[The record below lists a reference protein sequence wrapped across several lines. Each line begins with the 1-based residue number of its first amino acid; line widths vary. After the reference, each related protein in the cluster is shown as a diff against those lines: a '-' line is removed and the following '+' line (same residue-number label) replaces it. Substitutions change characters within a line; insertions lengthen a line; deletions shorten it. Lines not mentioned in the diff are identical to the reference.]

1 MFSLFPKQEDFFVLF
16 KKQGALVRQ
25 GCDLLVDM
33 LEHYENTEAKAV
45 KLKEVE
51 HQGDLVTHELFEKLN
66 STFITPL
73 EREDIHGLAST
84 LDDVL
89 DEVESIGARFVLFGV
104 TQPTPEAIQMGRL
117 VAKCGAQIEQAVSS
131 LKDFKNIMTFG
142 IEINRLENEADT
154 ISRNVTAR
162 LFNGNHDPIDVIRWK
177 ELYGRLEAATDRSE
191 DVANIIESIV
201 LKNR

>member
-16 KKQGALVRQ
+16 KKQGALVRK

-33 LEHYENTEAKAV
+33 MEHYEDTEKKAIR
-45 KLKEVE
+45 LKEVE
-51 HQGDLVTHELFEKLN
+51 HEGDLVTHELFERLN
-66 STFITPL
+66 GTFITPI

-89 DEVESIGARFVLFGV
+89 DEVESIAARFVLFGV
-104 TQPTPEAIQMGRL
+104 TQPTPEAVAMARL
-117 VAKCGAQIEQAVSS
+117 VAQCGAQIEQAVTH
-131 LKDFKNIMTFG
+131 LKDFKNIMTFS

-154 ISRNVTAR
+154 ISRNATAR
-162 LFNGNHDPIDVIRWK
+162 LFTGNHDPIDVIRWK
-177 ELYGRLEAATDRSE
+177 ELYGLLEAATDRSE
-191 DVANIIESIV
+191 DVANVIESIV

>member
-16 KKQGALVRQ
+16 KKQGALVRK

-33 LEHYENTEAKAV
+33 MEHYENTEQKAAR
-45 KLKEVE
+45 LKEVE
-51 HQGDLVTHELFEKLN
+51 HEGDLVTHELFERLN
-66 STFITPL
+66 GTFITPI

-89 DEVESIGARFVLFGV
+89 DEVESIAARFVLFGV
-104 TQPTPEAIQMGRL
+104 TQPTPEAIAMARL
-117 VAKCGAQIEQAVSS
+117 VAQCGAQIEQAVTH
-131 LKDFKNIMTFG
+131 LKDFKNIMTFS

-162 LFNGNHDPIDVIRWK
+162 LFTGNHDPIDVIRWK
-177 ELYGRLEAATDRSE
+177 ELYGLLEAATDRSE
-191 DVANIIESIV
+191 DVANVIESIV